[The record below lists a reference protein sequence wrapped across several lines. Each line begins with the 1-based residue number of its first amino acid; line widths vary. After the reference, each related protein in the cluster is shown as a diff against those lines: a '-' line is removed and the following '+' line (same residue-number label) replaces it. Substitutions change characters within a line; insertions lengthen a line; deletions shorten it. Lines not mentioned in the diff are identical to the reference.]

1 MSEGV
6 PVSATDNW
14 VPTTE
19 EVREVWSHESPNSMF
34 SIADAEIE
42 FDRWLAAERAKA
54 WDAGFTERG
63 NQEQMQRRD
72 RFHAIEREN
81 PYSEVQ

>member
-1 MSEGV
+1 MTTWHCEKCSLRFGTY
-6 PVSATDNW
+6 ADFGDHWRTDHRND
-14 VPTTE
+14 PITE
-19 EVREVWSHESPNSMF
+19 R
-34 SIADAEIE
+34 
-42 FDRWLAAERAKA
+42 AAERAKA